1 MAFFSKSGNIL
12 RQVISKPQINHEI
25 SASSPSVFQILRF
38 MSSSKLFVG
47 GISWG
52 TNDSSLTDAF
62 SKYGDVVEARVITDR
77 ETGRSRGFGFVTFNS
92 VEDASAAIQALD
104 GQMLDGRPVRVN
116 FANEKPRG
124 FGGGGYGGGGYGG
137 SGGGY
142 GGSGGG
148 YGGSGGSYGGD
159 GNYGSGGGY
168 GSSYGGGSGSFGT
181 EGSGGNRYDIGS
193 GSLGY
198 GSDNFVSGASD
209 GNGFGGNEAGD
220 DQNDDCIKRA

>member
-1 MAFFSKSGNIL
+1 
-12 RQVISKPQINHEI
+12 
-25 SASSPSVFQILRF
+25 
-38 MSSSKLFVG
+38 
-47 GISWG
+47 
-52 TNDSSLTDAF
+52 
-62 SKYGDVVEARVITDR
+62 
-77 ETGRSRGFGFVTFNS
+77 
-92 VEDASAAIQALD
+92 
-104 GQMLDGRPVRVN
+104 MLDGRPVRVN

-124 FGGGGYGGGGYGG
+124 FGGGGYGG

-142 GGSGGG
+142 GGG
-148 YGGSGGSYGGD
+148 

-168 GSSYGGGSGSFGT
+168 GSGYGGGSGSFGT

-209 GNGFGGNEAGD
+209 GNAFASSGFGGNEAGEAGD